1 MKVSRK
7 LRTAVTLCQQLYA
20 SITSTLAPSW
30 LFHWS
35 VLREDKAPLL
45 SVSMLC
51 IRKSVERAK
60 YGVQRALRISA
71 WKGGSALMITKLRV
85 CYDVVIVPIGH
96 V

>member
-1 MKVSRK
+1 
-7 LRTAVTLCQQLYA
+7 
-20 SITSTLAPSW
+20 
-30 LFHWS
+30 
-35 VLREDKAPLL
+35 
-45 SVSMLC
+45 MLC

-60 YGVQRALRISA
+60 YGVRRALRISA